1 MNLSCTICRSDYQ
14 EDDSVLELPC
24 SHLFHPPCITTW
36 LKLVKYLFTFTVT
49 TNYFLYLPDN
59 YSKKINRFLTYR
71 TVADPD
77 LLSLTL
83 PAFLPTAILFF
94 FFFFYP
100 KKKGGEPVSGEYI
113 LSNSYRGGCYS
124 EEYCVFSFWKLDSF
138 NPYYDNDKKKQQY

>member
-49 TNYFLYLPDN
+49 TNYFLYLPVN

-77 LLSLTL
+77 LELRGGGAVFCRL
-83 PAFLPTAILFF
+83 PCRLFFLLRFF
-94 FFFFYP
+94 FFLP
-100 KKKGGEPVSGEYI
+100 EKKKGGGA
-113 LSNSYRGGCYS
+113 R
-124 EEYCVFSFWKLDSF
+124 FWRIHSLKLL
-138 NPYYDNDKKKQQY
+138 PWRVLQ

>member
-49 TNYFLYLPDN
+49 TGGGGF
-59 YSKKINRFLTYR
+59 
-71 TVADPD
+71 
-77 LLSLTL
+77 LSLTL
-83 PAFLPTAILFF
+83 PAFLPSAIL
-94 FFFFYP
+94 FFFYP
-100 KKKGGEPVSGEYI
+100 KKKGGGGEPVSGEYI

-138 NPYYDNDKKKQQY
+138 NPYYDNDKKNNNINEEKNIK